1 MQERALTHKEQL
13 VIETFETLRQGYGK
27 FAQQNILS
35 NALGWTD
42 IIAEMTEE
50 EIKKS
55 LKEGVMTDG

>member
-50 EIKKS
+50 EIKNH
-55 LKEGVMTDG
+55 